1 MRQKSK
7 KNTWLKL
14 AIKKKVGVKTC
25 LNGSVKQFWPFALGD
40 AFQASPN
47 RAIPSEP
54 EWLQN
59 TSGFHMSGR
68 WMWH

>member
-25 LNGSVKQFWPFALGD
+25 FNGSVKQFWPFALKR
-40 AFQASPN
+40 AS
-47 RAIPSEP
+47 
-54 EWLQN
+54 W
-59 TSGFHMSGR
+59 G
-68 WMWH
+68 